1 MILPSLISTTAHD
14 GPIEPCVWMAKS
26 YVAAM
31 RFGASASALRGVADV
46 GDDSIAIDLGLRT

>member
-1 MILPSLISTTAHD
+1 VILPSLISTTAQD

-31 RFGASASALRGVADV
+31 RFGAAASALVVSPTLDV
-46 GDDSIAIDLGLRT
+46 TASLLILVLRT